1 MSLVKWSREG
11 LAVQPR
17 ATQPALRRAPGLPPR
32 GEAGAD
38 GAGAQARVDTLRAE
52 VARHEEAL
60 GKVATAETAQRAA
73 EEAAEAARAAQGAA
87 EARAHAADAEEAA
100 KADKVL
106 PPALLRLLVPR
117 HLLALRTKG
126 RTCSVALAARV
137 PGWGIRRK
145 HPCEVKKGVLHKVNK
160 E

>member
-1 MSLVKWSREG
+1 
-11 LAVQPR
+11 VQPR
-17 ATQPALRRAPGLPPR
+17 VTQPALRRAPRLPPR
-32 GEAGAD
+32 GKAGAD

-87 EARAHAADAEEAA
+87 EARARAADADEAA

-106 PPALLRLLVPR
+106 PPVLLCLLVPR
-117 HLLALRTKG
+117 HL
-126 RTCSVALAARV
+126 RV
-137 PGWGIRRK
+137 
-145 HPCEVKKGVLHKVNK
+145 
-160 E
+160 